1 MMKNNILVAAGMT
14 LSLALPTIAAAD
26 GSPWLPIPGSTQI
39 SIGYINQ
46 TGDEFYLGTTK
57 TPLPEKLKQDTYSI
71 GAQYGLTD
79 AIAIDARLNYAK
91 INFGQASE
99 SALADSSIG
108 VKWRVYEEFEHAIA
122 PTITLR
128 GAAIIAGNYET
139 GKIDAIGDG
148 ASGVELS
155 VLAGKY
161 LMPKLTVAG
170 EFGYRYRSGD
180 VPDDLWFGANVGYSL
195 ASFVS
200 VSAGYIATRS
210 LGDLD
215 IGGPDFSSPR
225 FPEVQ
230 ENRDLMSV
238 GAAFS
243 VASSTSLNVN
253 YGTVVSGRNTT
264 KADVWGISVVTSF

>member
-1 MMKNNILVAAGMT
+1 MMKKKILVAAGMT
-14 LSLALPTIAAAD
+14 FSLALPAIAAAD
-26 GSPWLPIPGSTQI
+26 GSPWLPVPGSTQI
-39 SIGYINQ
+39 SLGYINQ
-46 TGDEFYLGTTK
+46 TGDEFYLGTTE

-91 INFGQASE
+91 INFGPASE

-108 VKWRVYEEFEHAIA
+108 INWRVYDEFEHAAA

-128 GAAIIAGNYET
+128 GAAIIAGDYET
-139 GKIDAIGDG
+139 GKIDAIGDD

-180 VPDDLWFGANVGYSL
+180 VPDDLWFSVNASYSL

-200 VSAGYIATRS
+200 VSAGYITTHS

-215 IGGPDFSSPR
+215 IGGPGFSPPR

-230 ENRDLMSV
+230 EDHDLISV
-238 GAAFS
+238 GAAFA
-243 VASSTSLNVN
+243 VASSTSLNIN
-253 YGTVVSGRNTT
+253 YGTVISGRNTT

>member
-1 MMKNNILVAAGMT
+1 MIKKKILAAAGMT
-14 LSLALPTIAAAD
+14 FFLALPAIAAAD
-26 GSPWLPIPGSTQI
+26 GSPWLPVPSSTQV
-39 SIGYINQ
+39 SFGYINQ
-46 TGDEFYLGTTK
+46 TGDEFYLGTEK
-57 TPLPEKLKQDTYSI
+57 MPLPSTLEQDTYSI

-79 AIAIDARLNYAK
+79 AVAIDARLNYAK
-91 INFGQASE
+91 INFGVASE

-108 VKWRVYEEFEHAIA
+108 INWRVYDEFEYTAA
-122 PTITLR
+122 PTVTLR

-148 ASGVELS
+148 ASGLELS

-180 VPDDLWFGANVGYSL
+180 VPDDLWFSANAGYSL

-200 VSAGYIATRS
+200 VSAGYIVTRS

-215 IGGPDFSSPR
+215 IGGPGFSPPR
-225 FPEVQ
+225 FPETQ
-230 ENRDLMSV
+230 EDRDLISV
-238 GAAFS
+238 GAAFA

>member
-1 MMKNNILVAAGMT
+1 MKKTILVTAIMAF
-14 LSLALPTIAAAD
+14 PVIAAAD
-26 GSPWLPIPGSTQI
+26 GSPWLPVPGSTQV
-39 SIGYINQ
+39 SVGYISQ
-46 TGDEFYLGTTK
+46 AGDEFYLATDE
-57 TPLPEKLKQDTYSI
+57 TPLPETLKQDTYSVSV
-71 GAQYGLTD
+71 QHGLSD
-79 AIAIDARLNYAK
+79 VLAIDARLNYAK
-91 INFGQASE
+91 ISFDPNSE
-99 SALADSSIG
+99 SAFADSSIG
-108 VKWRVYEEFEHAIA
+108 VNWRVYDEFEHAAA

-139 GKIDAIGDG
+139 GKIDAIGDD

-161 LMPKLTVAG
+161 LMPRLTVAG
-170 EFGYRYRSGD
+170 EFGYRYRSGE
-180 VPDDLWFGANVGYSL
+180 VPDDLWFSANVGYSL

-215 IGGPDFSSPR
+215 IGGPGFSAPR

-230 ENRDLMSV
+230 EDRDLVSV

-243 VASSTSLNVN
+243 VADSTSLNIN
-253 YGTVVSGRNTT
+253 YGTVISGRNTT
-264 KADVWGISVVTSF
+264 KADVWGISVTTSF